1 MAIEKKLIHFKNY
14 SNFNSM
20 KLSANEANTQY
31 TRGVGGAIQNGSPDI
46 LYQSICWIK
55 DTKQQWTHGQ
65 LYDLSGGGE
74 MPNLADVAFSGDYED
89 LSNKPTIP
97 AEQVNADWNATSGKA
112 QILNKPTI
120 PKGTITG
127 VSANGTSV
135 ATSGVANIPA
145 ATTGKY
151 GVTKLSSA
159 TNSTSTTLAATPSA
173 VKSAYDL
180 ANSKYTKPSTGI
192 PFSDFEE
199 QVQGSIIKAEESV
212 QSVSMSVATGNATA
226 GNFFNVNKDVN
237 GNVSIQMIQN
247 TLASGKIAIPYTTDV
262 KQYVDNA
269 VANAGGG
276 GGTSE
281 DIRYFTDFTV
291 EQVKA
296 ACERFSPMSSNDI
309 SSLVNAMQANK
320 IICVPYSDYEKGYL
334 IATYKYRTGTQ
345 YTSSLSILE
354 NGAEYIFLRSSNP
367 DELRGDGVYPIK
379 PITYKLSDND
389 SEFMEEVHDNA
400 IYILHNNVESLYVAP
415 STEMPIGCTI
425 KFMTG
430 DNFTL
435 GIANEFMWAN
445 GTTPTI
451 EPNTMYELSIA
462 EHTNYGFLA
471 VLTPFKFLES

>member
-1 MAIEKKLIHFKNY
+1 MAIKKKLIHFKNY
-14 SNFNSM
+14 SDFNSK

-31 TRGVGGAIQNGSPDI
+31 TQGVGGAIQNGSPDI

-74 MPNLADVAFSGDYED
+74 IPDLADVAFSGDYED

-97 AEQVNADWNATSGKA
+97 N
-112 QILNKPTI
+112 
-120 PKGTITG
+120 GTITG

-180 ANSKYTKPSTGI
+180 ANGKYTKPSTGI

-212 QSVSMSVATGNATA
+212 QSISMGVTTGNATA
-226 GNFFNVNKDVN
+226 GNFFNVNKDAN

-262 KQYVDNA
+262 KQYIDNA

-276 GGTSE
+276 GGTGGSGIPAYREINHGTNETTITIMPNEFHVWDEVSDLTIAFEQEMTGYASE
-281 DIRYFTDFTV
+281 YLFQFTSGPTPTTLSLPDDITFTEDLAI
-291 EQVKA
+291 E
-296 ACERFSPMSSNDI
+296 
-309 SSLVNAMQANK
+309 ANK
-320 IICVPYSDYEKGYL
+320 IYQISILKGFGSVLSWELGAPIISFTINSQEFQAEQGMVWLEWINSEYNTAGYKSDY
-334 IATYKYRTGTQ
+334 TGRVFD
-345 YTSSLSILE
+345 Y
-354 NGAEYIFLRSSNP
+354 NGR
-367 DELRGDGVYPIK
+367 
-379 PITYKLSDND
+379 
-389 SEFMEEVHDNA
+389 
-400 IYILHNNVESLYVAP
+400 IYIYGVTISDTIIPNNNY
-415 STEMPIGCTI
+415 TI
-425 KFMTG
+425 AQNSG
-430 DNFTL
+430 GGGGAD
-435 GIANEFMWAN
+435 
-445 GTTPTI
+445 
-451 EPNTMYELSIA
+451 
-462 EHTNYGFLA
+462 
-471 VLTPFKFLES
+471 